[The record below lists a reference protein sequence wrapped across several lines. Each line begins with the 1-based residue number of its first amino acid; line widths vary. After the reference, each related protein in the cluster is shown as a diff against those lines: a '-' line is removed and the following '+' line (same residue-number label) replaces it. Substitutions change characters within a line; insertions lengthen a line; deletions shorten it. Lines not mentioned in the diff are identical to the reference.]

1 MGLRGF
7 PIAFGQ
13 GDFVSSSTAVHLI
26 GTPAVDN
33 LGRRFRYALAGAAD
47 LVAGNALQ
55 SPAWDTQQVNLAVAA
70 NAAIGA
76 TTVTVTNGTT
86 AITLNQYAGGLLV
99 VETTPGEGYSYRIAG
114 NSAAANGAT
123 ITLTI
128 EQPGLIVALTA
139 AGSKVSMALNPYS
152 GVIQAPITT
161 LTGTPVGVAT
171 YIIKATQYGWIGTGG
186 SHGTLIYG
194 TPALGVSVS
203 MPSGAAGAVAVNS
216 GTLAIAGYIGQ
227 TGVDGKI
234 KNVNWTID

>member
-1 MGLRGF
+1 MEPAGLGAEEDDRLV
-7 PIAFGQ
+7 A
-13 GDFVSSSTAVHLI
+13 D
-26 GTPAVDN
+26 PA
-33 LGRRFRYALAGAAD
+33 LERGAAD

-152 GVIQAPITT
+152 GVIQAH
-161 LTGTPVGVAT
+161 LLRSFAKVA
-171 YIIKATQYGWIGTGG
+171 
-186 SHGTLIYG
+186 SD
-194 TPALGVSVS
+194 
-203 MPSGAAGAVAVNS
+203 AAGHFSQPAFPHFS
-216 GTLAIAGYIGQ
+216 GPSRKTRAWGESCPCSRITLS
-227 TGVDGKI
+227 
-234 KNVNWTID
+234 